1 MSFSVTIL
9 GSSSALPTSERFP
22 TAHLLNA
29 NERFFLIDC
38 GEGTQI
44 QLRKYRIR
52 FGKINHIFISHLHGD
67 HIFGLFGLISSFN
80 LIGREATLHIF
91 GPEQIEELMLDHL
104 KYFQNDLSFEIAF
117 HKFQHRHPAIIFK
130 DTNIEVMTIPLK
142 HRVPTCGFLFREQPI
157 PRNIKKDL
165 VDKYKIPIKDIVKIK
180 DGRDFK
186 TSDGRIIPNSELTL
200 PPFRTRSY
208 AYCSDTAYSEEIIE
222 VVKNVD
228 ILYHETTFLQKDADL
243 AAETLHATTR
253 QAAEI
258 ALKSG
263 AGKLLIGHFSSRYR
277 SYETF
282 EKEAQEV
289 FPETTAVN
297 DGDVFP
303 VSHVREKD
311 PISLE

>member
-1 MSFSVTIL
+1 VSFSVTIL

-80 LIGREATLHIF
+80 LVGRTATLHIF
-91 GPEQIEELMLDHL
+91 GPDQIEELILDHL
-104 KYFQNDLSFEIAF
+104 KFFQNDLSFEIAV
-117 HKFQHRHPAIIFK
+117 HKFQHHRPATILK
-130 DTNIEVMTIPLK
+130 DSNVEVITIPLK
-142 HRVPTCGFLFREQPI
+142 HRVPTCGFLFREMQV
-157 PRNIKKDL
+157 PRNIKKEM
-165 VDKYKIPIKDIVKIK
+165 VEKYSIPIRDIVKIK
-180 DGRDFK
+180 EGKDYK
-186 TSDGRIIPNSELTL
+186 TSQGKTIPNSELTL

-208 AYCSDTAYSEEIIE
+208 AYCSDTAYSEDVIEI
-222 VVKNVD
+222 VKHVD
-228 ILYHETTFLQKDADL
+228 ILYHETTFLNKDKDL
-243 AAETLHATTR
+243 AAETLHSTSR
-253 QAAEI
+253 EAAEI
-258 ALKSG
+258 ASK
-263 AGKLLIGHFSSRYR
+263 AEVRKLLIGHFSSRYK
-277 SYETF
+277 SYDTF

-297 DGDVFP
+297 DGDVFS
-303 VSHVREKD
+303 VSRVRGK
-311 PISLE
+311 SMT

>member
-80 LIGREATLHIF
+80 LVGRTATLHIF
-91 GPEQIEELMLDHL
+91 GPDQIEELIFDHL
-104 KYFQNDLSFEIAF
+104 KFFQNDLSFEIAV
-117 HKFQHRHPAIIFK
+117 HKFQHHRPATILK
-130 DTNIEVMTIPLK
+130 DTNVEVITIPLK
-142 HRVPTCGFLFREQPI
+142 HRVPTCGFLFREIQV
-157 PRNIKKDL
+157 PRNIKKEM
-165 VDKYKIPIKDIVKIK
+165 VEKYSIPIRDIVKIK
-180 DGRDFK
+180 EGKDYK
-186 TSDGRIIPNSELTL
+186 TSDGKTIPNSELTL

-208 AYCSDTAYSEEIIE
+208 AYCSDTAYSEDVIEI
-222 VVKNVD
+222 VKHVD
-228 ILYHETTFLQKDADL
+228 ILYHETTFLNKDKDL
-243 AAETLHATTR
+243 AAETLHSTSR
-253 QAAEI
+253 EAAEI
-258 ALKSG
+258 ASK
-263 AGKLLIGHFSSRYR
+263 AEVRKLLIGHFSSRYK
-277 SYETF
+277 SYDTF

-297 DGDVFP
+297 DGDVFS
-303 VSHVREKD
+303 VSRSREK
-311 PISLE
+311 SMT